1 MMAHKLSISN
11 CFVPLKKKKN
21 HASGNQRL
29 KILMLNLGK

>member
-11 CFVPLKKKKN
+11 CFVPLKKKN